1 MIKRHF
7 APALSQ
13 YNSNHRHSL
22 PHGLDWSFSIF
33 ALSFSLHNFYLFF
46 SKWSIG
52 SSLINYAYWIQI
64 TAQVLLLY
72 VYKHLQLV
80 LWCSA
85 FSLET
90 HLIRFVL
97 KRAFLFI
104 KPSLGKQIVCEL
116 RQISQHQFMCKMPI
130 LKHSMTLMIL
140 QEITSFAFNQFY
152 RFHIWLAPGAVQ
164 HLLKTAII
172 PTSHEQN
179 YRILTL
185 NFTLWHKKCIAL

>member
-1 MIKRHF
+1 MIKWHF
-7 APALSQ
+7 APAFLQ

-33 ALSFSLHNFYLFF
+33 ALSFLLHNFYLFF

-97 KRAFLFI
+97 KRAFLSI
-104 KPSLGKQIVCEL
+104 KLSLGKQIVCEL
-116 RQISQHQFMCKMPI
+116 RQISQHQFRWFRWYCRRYA
-130 LKHSMTLMIL
+130 
-140 QEITSFAFNQFY
+140 SFAFNQFY
-152 RFHIWLAPGAVQ
+152 RFHIWLAPGAGQ